1 MSAEANKAAARRLVE
16 VGINQG
22 NMAVL
27 DEVHAPNFVNH
38 AAPPGMPTDLNGF
51 KMFVQA
57 LRSAFPDIHYHI
69 DAEVAEGD
77 LLTHFLT
84 GHGTMQGEFN
94 GMPPTGKSATWT
106 EMHMGRF
113 VDGRVTEHWGVVDQ
127 MGMLAALGY
136 KVDVSI
142 AK

>member
-1 MSAEANKAAARRLVE
+1 MSAEANKATARRLVE
-16 VGINQG
+16 EGINQG
-22 NMAVL
+22 NMAAL
-27 DEVHAPNFVNH
+27 DEAHAPNFVNH

-51 KMFVQA
+51 KMFIQA
-57 LRSAFPDIHYHI
+57 LRSAFPDIHYQI

-77 LLTHFLT
+77 MLTHFLT

-142 AK
+142 TK